1 MEHPISEIKKGRGS
15 AENPP
20 NRFDSIARDK
30 FVDSDWEVE
39 SETSPVTQFLI
50 DSSRTIITSNSS
62 PDVGFEASINPYR
75 GCEHGC
81 AYCYARPTHEYL
93 GFSSGLDFETRIM
106 VKERAPELLRRELS
120 AKGWIPKILAMSGV
134 TDPYQPIERKL
145 KLTRACLE
153 VLLEF
158 QNPVVMI
165 TKNHGVV
172 RDRDLLSPLADVQAA
187 IVYISI
193 TTLDRDLC
201 GILEPRT
208 SRPEKRLEAI
218 SILNSEGIPTGVMVA
233 PVIPGLT
240 DPEMPRIL
248 DSAARAGA
256 KFAGMVPLRL
266 PLAVAPLFEDWL
278 EKRLPGQKQKILNRI
293 RELRGGALND
303 PDFGSRMTGKGVFAR
318 QIRDLF
324 ELSCRKAGLNK
335 EKYHLS
341 TQYFRKPAG
350 NQLSFDLSGS

>member
-1 MEHPISEIKKGRGS
+1 MEHPISEIRKGRGS
-15 AENPP
+15 AENPR
-20 NRFDSIARDK
+20 NRFHSISRDK
-30 FVDSDWEVE
+30 VVDSDWELE
-39 SETSPVTQFLI
+39 SDPSPVTQFLS
-50 DSSRTIITSNSS
+50 DSSRSIITSNSS

-93 GFSSGLDFETRIM
+93 GFSAGLDFETRIM
-106 VKERAPELLRRELS
+106 VKERAPELLSKELAS
-120 AKGWIPKILAMSGV
+120 KKWVPKVLAMSGV
-134 TDPYQPIERKL
+134 TDPYQPIEKRL
-145 KLTRACLE
+145 KLTRKCLE

-158 QNPVVMI
+158 RNPVAII

-172 RDRDLLSPLADVQAA
+172 RDRDLLSPLADLQAA
-187 IVYISI
+187 MVFISI

-240 DPEMPRIL
+240 DTEIPRIL
-248 DSAARAGA
+248 DSAAQAGA

-278 EKRLPGQKQKILNRI
+278 EKQLPGQKKKILNRI
-293 RELRGGALND
+293 RSIRGGALND
-303 PDFGSRMTGKGVFAR
+303 PGFGSRMTGQGVFAG

-324 ELSCRKAGLNK
+324 ELSCRRNGLNK

-341 TQYFRKPAG
+341 TQYFRKPVG
-350 NQLSFDLSGS
+350 NQLSFDLSSS